1 LLTLVVTF
9 CHLSSHTTQ
18 PGTHTRLTL
27 VPMKV
32 EKRGQLG
39 ERIRRLRAERG
50 LSQRDL
56 ALPVLTP
63 SYVSLIESGKRIPSP
78 DALEHLAARLKVD
91 PIELRTGKSPAEE
104 AELELRLQEARR
116 ALHAGER
123 DEGRSVADR
132 VRAEARRGG
141 WLRVEA
147 KAQCV
152 LGVADEH
159 ADRTADALEHYR
171 AAETLWQSEPVH
183 LRYEAVVGIARCTLA
198 QGESRLAI
206 HILNDYLDE
215 LERTG
220 QPDPVARMR
229 THTALVACYVQM
241 GLRNKAAHEA
251 EQALRFAP
259 LMDDPAELACLHMN
273 VASSLFQQGRH
284 ADAADAARK
293 AEQNFSMLDWK
304 LGAAWAQMNR
314 GIVLLERKDLPAAR
328 DVFEQAL
335 DKLSSVPTADADRA
349 NVLNE
354 LAQVERMSGRP
365 ARAQARLNEARA
377 LLGKEAPA
385 LILAT
390 NHREMG
396 RVLAKRDPA
405 KAESELRS
413 AMKLFADADAFR
425 EVATTARE
433 LAKLLRDR
441 KKQREA
447 LAVLDEGLEA
457 ALQVE

>member
-1 LLTLVVTF
+1 
-9 CHLSSHTTQ
+9 
-18 PGTHTRLTL
+18 
-27 VPMKV
+27 MKG
-32 EKRGQLG
+32 ERRGQLG
-39 ERIRRLRAERG
+39 DRIRRLRADRG
-50 LSQRDL
+50 LSQRDV
-56 ALPVLTP
+56 ALPLLTP
-63 SYVSLIESGKRIPSP
+63 SYVSLIEAGKRIPSP
-78 DALEHLAARLKVD
+78 DALEHIAARLKVD
-91 PIELRTGKSPAEE
+91 PLELRTGKSPAEE

-123 DEGRSVADR
+123 DEGRTIADR
-132 VRAEARRGG
+132 VRVQAKRGG
-141 WLRVEA
+141 WSRAEA
-147 KAQCV
+147 KAHCV

-159 ADRTADALEHYR
+159 AGRTDDALEHYR
-171 AAETLWQSEPVH
+171 AAEALWGSDPIH
-183 LRYEAVVGIARCTLA
+183 LRYESVVGIARCTMTL
-198 QGESRLAI
+198 GDSRLAI
-206 HILNDYLDE
+206 HTLNEYLDE
-215 LERTG
+215 LERSG

-229 THTALVACYVQM
+229 THAALVSCYVQV

-273 VASSLFQQGRH
+273 VASSLLQQGRH
-284 ADAADAARK
+284 ADAVDAARK

-314 GIVLLERKDLPAAR
+314 GIVLLEKHDLPAAR
-328 DVFEQAL
+328 AAFEEAL
-335 DKLSSVPTADADRA
+335 ERLAAVPHAEADRA

-365 ARAQARLNEARA
+365 ARSQARVDEARA
-377 LLGKEAPA
+377 LLGQDAPP
-385 LILAT
+385 IIVAT

-396 RVLAKRDPA
+396 RTLAKKDPA
-405 KAESELRS
+405 RAESELRT
-413 AMKLFADADAFR
+413 AMKLFRDADALR
-425 EVATTARE
+425 DTATTARE

-457 ALQVE
+457 ALQAE